1 MIFEQRPYQT
11 EFIEA
16 VLNSPLRRILG
27 VLPTG
32 TGKTICFSEIARR
45 LNRKTL
51 ILAHRE
57 ELIEQACTKVAQ
69 VWEGVDIGVV
79 KAERHEIEKQ
89 VMVASIQSLY
99 RDRLETLPQWVC
111 SSRTKR
117 ITQQHRPTAGCITAL
132 ESLRIH
138 QIRRIRLPLSVRTPS
153 TSALPRHQ
161 SVLTTKGLAKSS
173 LTSSTS
179 AR

>member
-11 EFIEA
+11 EFINA
-16 VLNSPLRRILG
+16 VLTSPLRRILG

-99 RDRLETLPQWVC
+99 RDRLETLPPVGLLITDEAHLALVC
-111 SSRTKR
+111 
-117 ITQQHRPTAGCITAL
+117 
-132 ESLRIH
+132 LRIR